1 MKPRISRKKWPPLA
15 LTSDMI
21 AYSGCIFTHDWGSIG
36 YNETIFPNIALE
48 WLCDHQHNSCYYSF
62 GSLACFSLCR
72 GKACYYSRTWAEL
85 AASAFFPSRMWL
97 LCPVG
102 AIGSALI
109 DQPDHSADLSNIW
122 GDVQGRPSRERR
134 QRWRGGWGFLA
145 FVARLQ
151 VCKPSLHTMSSQEMP
166 IK

>member
-15 LTSDMI
+15 STSDMI
-21 AYSGCIFTHDWGSIG
+21 VYSGCIFTHDWGFIG

-62 GSLACFSLCR
+62 GCLAHFSLCR
-72 GKACYYSRTWAEL
+72 GKPCYYSRTWGEL
-85 AASAFFPSRMWL
+85 AASDFFPSLMWL

-109 DQPDHSADLSNIW
+109 DHHSADLSNVW
-122 GDVQGRPSRERR
+122 EVTGDISGDRPGSMASA
-134 QRWRGGWGFLA
+134 GGEAGDFWPL
-145 FVARLQ
+145 
-151 VCKPSLHTMSSQEMP
+151 
-166 IK
+166 